1 MIKVL
6 IDSILKTTKTI
17 KNKDFQAINPLTSP
31 GEGETVFTSPYL
43 SAGAPALGEAKG
55 LMNQMITS
63 GEYNYLIH

>member
-31 GEGETVFTSPYL
+31 GEGETVFKCRGPCTRRSQRVNE
-43 SAGAPALGEAKG
+43 S
-55 LMNQMITS
+55 ND
-63 GEYNYLIH
+63 HFW